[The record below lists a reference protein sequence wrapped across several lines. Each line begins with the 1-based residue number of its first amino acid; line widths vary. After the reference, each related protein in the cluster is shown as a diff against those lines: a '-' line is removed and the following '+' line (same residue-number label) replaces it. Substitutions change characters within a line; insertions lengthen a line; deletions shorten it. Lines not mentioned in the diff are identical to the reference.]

1 MGNQTEAP
9 KAPKFVCVHIEQKN
23 GERYDV
29 RLPFALMRTGMRF
42 NALFPKASP
51 ETLEA
56 AGLKLAKL
64 QDMSEPE
71 LVEALRAGTISVTTS
86 KGERVSLSCE

>member
-1 MGNQTEAP
+1 MSNEVETP
-9 KAPKFVCVHIEQKN
+9 KAPRYVCVHIEQKN
-23 GERYDV
+23 GERFDV

-42 NALFPKASP
+42 NAMLPKSSAS
-51 ETLEA
+51 TIAA
-56 AGLKLAKL
+56 AGLELVKL